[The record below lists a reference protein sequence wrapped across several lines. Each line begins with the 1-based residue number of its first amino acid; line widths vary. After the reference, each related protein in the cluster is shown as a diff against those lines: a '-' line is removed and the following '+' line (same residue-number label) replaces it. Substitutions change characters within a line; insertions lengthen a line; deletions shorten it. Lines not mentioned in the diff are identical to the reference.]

1 MNYHRGSHCGATLT
15 CTFHCMIAE
24 TARLTS
30 LARSRFQ
37 EGTHVLRRG
46 CSSVGSEVSELRRRA
61 LASWSH
67 VSESAVK
74 FCKYWENYRLY
85 LTAATIR
92 SCLWLLTQ
100 NRKQTGSQEEAI
112 IWRRCYKLLC
122 LFPQVSET
130 VMHCL
135 GFPQPRSGKHFWSK
149 SQGSQRAHTFEFPSL
164 FRHPSS
170 QCYAAGFPMSAK
182 SCFPVVDSRESG
194 SVPVNLTR
202 LKAKMLCL
210 CFYSV
215 FMPLVVFKFYVIL
228 VFF

>member
-1 MNYHRGSHCGATLT
+1 
-15 CTFHCMIAE
+15 MIAE

-30 LARSRFQ
+30 LAHSRFQ

-46 CSSVGSEVSELRRRA
+46 CSSVGSEVSELRLGA

-74 FCKYWENYRLY
+74 FCKYWKNYRLY
-85 LTAATIR
+85 LTAAT
-92 SCLWLLTQ
+92 SGAASGCWL
-100 NRKQTGSQEEAI
+100 NRKQAGSQEEAI
-112 IWRRCYKLLC
+112 IWRSCYKLLS

-130 VMHCL
+130 VTPCL

-149 SQGSQRAHTFEFPSL
+149 SQGSQRAHTFDFPSL
-164 FRHPSS
+164 FRHQWS

-182 SCFPVVDSRESG
+182 SCFPVVDSGDGG

-210 CFYSV
+210 CIYSV